1 MDWLLKT
8 EPSDYSYE
16 DLAREK
22 RTAWEGVSNPL
33 AKKHLA
39 LMSKGDRCVVYHT
52 GGVKAAVGL
61 ARVAMVKS
69 DASAVPGGRGTAPVV
84 EIEAVRHLHAPV
96 PLEAIKASPLFAGSA
111 LVTMGR
117 LSVVALTPAQFS
129 FLAGG
134 GR

>member
-16 DLAREK
+16 DLARER
-22 RTAWEGVSNPL
+22 RTTWEGVTNPL
-33 AKKHLA
+33 AKKHLS

-52 GGVKAAVGL
+52 GSVKAAVGL
-61 ARVAMVKS
+61 ARVTGVA
-69 DASAVPGGRGTAPVV
+69 AGPLV

-96 PLEAIKASPLFAGSA
+96 PLEAIKASPLFGESA
-111 LVTMGR
+111 LVKMGR
-117 LSVVALTPAQFS
+117 LSVVSLTAEQYS
-129 FLAGG
+129 FLAAR